1 VREAGP
7 VTPTDVLDALFQ
19 PLPEQDPNE
28 VVDVRAFLAKHGPG
42 DGSDGPTYFSRL
54 VRVAVHADR
63 RSLASVAGHQAAVRR
78 LFPSTPD
85 DAVVAF
91 CVSEDK
97 GPRPSHIHTS
107 LTPSG
112 DGFVM
117 NGHKRWGSMAP
128 VSDLWYVAASVGRDG
143 ERNQL
148 RMVALPSDRPGASV
162 DLEPYRD
169 WGPEFQICDLHFDNV
184 EVHASEVIPG
194 DGYVDAIK
202 PFRLVEDVYNTAGT
216 LIGLFQLGRRHGW
229 SHERL
234 EPLVGLIVQAAAIA
248 ETDMASASSVVL
260 LTDFLERADRAW
272 IESWAPW
279 SDAPADVVEAW
290 TPERTL
296 LGVAAAARE
305 TRRTTAW
312 SQLLG

>member
-1 VREAGP
+1 M
-7 VTPTDVLDALFQ
+7 TPTDVLDALFQ
-19 PLPEQDPNE
+19 ALPDQDPNE
-28 VVDVRAFLAKHGPG
+28 VVDVRSFLAAHGPG
-42 DGSDGPTYFSRL
+42 DGEDGPTYFSRL
-54 VRVAVHADR
+54 VRVAVQADR

-85 DAVVAF
+85 DVVVAF

-97 GPRPSHIHTS
+97 GPRPSHIYTS

-128 VSDLWYVAASVGRDG
+128 VSDVWYVAASVGRDG
-143 ERNQL
+143 DRNQL
-148 RMVALPSDRPGASV
+148 RMVALPRDRPGASV

-272 IESWAPW
+272 IESWAAW